1 MDFKKLRGSEKAAVF
16 LISLGE
22 DLASQIFKHLD
33 VGEIRKIGNLMSE
46 LDKVPQEV
54 VDGVTKE
61 MYEKSVKGGG
71 IVKGSE
77 DYVKKVVLKA
87 LDPAKAAEVIDEMS
101 EDEGKSGLEAL
112 KWLDAD
118 SIANYFKNEHPQ
130 IIAVILSQLEINHA
144 SEVLKALPEQ
154 LKTEVTI
161 RLATLDKVPVGVLKE
176 ISNVLRTEFKDSTS
190 VDASS
195 SFTGK
200 QKVADMLNQLDRHT
214 EGAILS
220 QIEENNPDL
229 ADEIRQ
235 LMFKFEDLV
244 LLDDRAI
251 QEILKEVT
259 NEDLMLALRT
269 ATDEI
274 KELIFKN
281 MSERAVTMILE
292 DMEAMGPVRLSDVE
306 KAQQNITKVAKKLES
321 EGKII
326 IGGGD
331 DVLV

>member
-1 MDFKKLRGSEKAAVF
+1 MDYKKLKGSEKAAVF

-22 DLASQIFKHLD
+22 DLASQIFRHLD
-33 VGEIRKIGNLMSE
+33 VNEMKKIGNLMSE
-46 LDKVPQEV
+46 FDNVPPEI

-61 MYEKSVKGGG
+61 IYEKSMKGGG
-71 IVKGSE
+71 VKGSE
-77 DYVKKVVLKA
+77 EYVKKVVLKA
-87 LDPAKAAEVIDEMS
+87 LDPTKAAEVIDGMS
-101 EDEGKSGLEAL
+101 EDEGKSGIDAL

-144 SEVLKALPEQ
+144 SEVLKSLPEQ

-161 RLATLDKVPVGVLKE
+161 RLATLEKVPVGVLKE
-176 ISNVLRTEFKDSTS
+176 IGNVLRTEFMDSSSTGTT
-190 VDASS
+190 S

-200 QKVADMLNQLDRHT
+200 QKVADMLNQLDRHS

-235 LMFKFEDLV
+235 LMFKFEDLA
-244 LLDDRAI
+244 LLDDKAV
-251 QEILKEVT
+251 QEILKEIT
-259 NEDLMLALRT
+259 NDDLMIALRT
-269 ATDEI
+269 ATDEV

-306 KAQQNITKVAKKLES
+306 KAQQNIAKVAKKLES

-326 IGGGD
+326 ISGGD